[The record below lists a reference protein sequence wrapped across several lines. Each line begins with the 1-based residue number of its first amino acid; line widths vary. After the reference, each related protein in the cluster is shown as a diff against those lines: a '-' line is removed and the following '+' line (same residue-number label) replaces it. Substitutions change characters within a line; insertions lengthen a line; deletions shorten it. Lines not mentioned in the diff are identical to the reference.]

1 MKHVAFL
8 IPALDQLGGAERQ
21 VILLAQGL
29 ARRGWRVT
37 VIALSGKGAEHAAQ
51 LQKAGV
57 FFFSLA
63 MRKGW
68 ADPRGWVML
77 RKWIR
82 AEMPDVLH
90 AHLPHAVWMARWV
103 RLLAPVR
110 VVVDTIHTS
119 AIGPQSR
126 RRGYRCSNWLTD
138 QTTAVSRD
146 AASAYSTAGIVWE
159 KKLTVVPNA
168 VDVAEW
174 NANPIVRAGMRR
186 EHGIENKFLWFASG
200 RLEAVKDYSTLL
212 HAFSMVDPQSILIIA
227 GDGVL
232 RDGLERLAG
241 QLGIHMRVKFLGFIE
256 NPMLWMQSADGFV
269 QTSRWEGLPMSV
281 LEAGACAL
289 PTVATNVAGTRE
301 LIVPGQTGLLVEAGN
316 VRAIAAAM
324 QRMMNMNTAERA
336 AMGECARMLVLERY
350 AMDPVLDRWEKLFG
364 KLLEQNTVPRRWG
377 SAACRM
383 PQSAEKAAP
392 TMQ

>member
-1 MKHVAFL
+1 
-8 IPALDQLGGAERQ
+8 
-21 VILLAQGL
+21 
-29 ARRGWRVT
+29 
-37 VIALSGKGAEHAAQ
+37 
-51 LQKAGV
+51 
-57 FFFSLA
+57 
-63 MRKGW
+63 
-68 ADPRGWVML
+68 
-77 RKWIR
+77 
-82 AEMPDVLH
+82 
-90 AHLPHAVWMARWV
+90 
-103 RLLAPVR
+103 
-110 VVVDTIHTS
+110 
-119 AIGPQSR
+119 
-126 RRGYRCSNWLTD
+126 
-138 QTTAVSRD
+138 
-146 AASAYSTAGIVWE
+146 
-159 KKLTVVPNA
+159 
-168 VDVAEW
+168 
-174 NANPIVRAGMRR
+174 
-186 EHGIENKFLWFASG
+186 
-200 RLEAVKDYSTLL
+200 
-212 HAFSMVDPQSILIIA
+212 
-227 GDGVL
+227 
-232 RDGLERLAG
+232 
-241 QLGIHMRVKFLGFIE
+241 
-256 NPMLWMQSADGFV
+256 MLWMQSADGFV